1 MCWFCACIVILLFVW
16 VVIFNSSCSFSL
28 SLVDKVTT
36 GSDISEFFLA
46 DWYIHGTH
54 EGSTIVDSKKKNFQ
68 MLKMH
73 SLALSALRFSCQRF
87 PKLLKLTLQNTHLRG
102 RFKKNS
108 YIQIKNLYRLVRT
121 ATWAERMQQ
130 VVQMESHKEVW
141 TIYIREKANIW
152 VIHKRI
158 YMNEN
163 TIVDSFSSRFDIF
176 SSHCFSLLSAFLS
189 FKPFWN
195 N

>member
-1 MCWFCACIVILLFVW
+1 MCWFCACIILLCVW

-28 SLVDKVTT
+28 SWVDKVTT

-87 PKLLKLTLQNTHLRG
+87 SKLLKLTLQNTHLRG

-163 TIVDSFSSRFDIF
+163 TIVDSFSSHFDIF

>member
-1 MCWFCACIVILLFVW
+1 MCWFCACIILLCVW

-28 SLVDKVTT
+28 SWVDKVTT

-73 SLALSALRFSCQRF
+73 SLALSTLRFSCQRF
-87 PKLLKLTLQNTHLRG
+87 SRLLKLTLHYIRG
-102 RFKKNS
+102 WFLKNS
-108 YIQIKNLYRLVRT
+108 YIQIKNLYSYRLVRA

-141 TIYIREKANIW
+141 TVYIREKANIW

-163 TIVDSFSSRFDIF
+163 TIVDSFSFRFDIF

-189 FKPFWN
+189 SKPFWN